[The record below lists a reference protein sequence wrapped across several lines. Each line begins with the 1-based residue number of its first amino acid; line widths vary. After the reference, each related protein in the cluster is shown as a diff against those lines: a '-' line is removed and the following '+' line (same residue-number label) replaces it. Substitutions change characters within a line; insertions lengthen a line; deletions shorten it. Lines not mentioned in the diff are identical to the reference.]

1 MTGKIK
7 LNAAS
12 GGGSVSF
19 QAPSSTGDDR
29 IITLPTTADGTVLT
43 TTNPKAGNIIQV
55 VSTTKT
61 DTFTTTSHSF
71 TDITGLSVSITPASS
86 SSKIL
91 IFAYVTGMG
100 TANTRAVH
108 RLLRDSTAIAI
119 GDTAGNRGRAFGGIY
134 TTDTQTAE
142 TISVV
147 HQDSPSTTSA
157 TTYKI
162 QIANGN
168 NTDTVYVNRASG
180 WGDNFQHP
188 ATSSGITVMEVAG

>member
-1 MTGKIK
+1 MPITLNGSGGVTG
-7 LNAAS
+7 LTALPDAAMAS
-12 GGGSVSF
+12 GS
-19 QAPSSTGDDR
+19 
-29 IITLPTTADGTVLT
+29 
-43 TTNPKAGNIIQV
+43 IIQV

-86 SSKIL
+86 SNKIL

-100 TANTRAVH
+100 TSNTRAVH

-119 GDTAGNRGRAFGGIY
+119 GNAAGNRARTFGGIY
-134 TTDTQTAE
+134 TSDTETAE
-142 TISVV
+142 TVSLV

-157 TTYKI
+157 TTYKL

-168 NTDTVYVNRASG
+168 NTETVYVNRSADFS
-180 WGDNFQHP
+180 DAFAHP
-188 ATSSGITVMEVAG
+188 ATSSGITVMEVAA

>member
-1 MTGKIK
+1 MPITINGSGGVTG
-7 LNAAS
+7 LTALPDSAMAS
-12 GGGSVSF
+12 GS
-19 QAPSSTGDDR
+19 
-29 IITLPTTADGTVLT
+29 
-43 TTNPKAGNIIQV
+43 IIQV

-91 IFAYVTGMG
+91 IFAYVTGTG
-100 TANTRAVH
+100 TSNTRAVH

-119 GDTAGNRGRAFGGIY
+119 GDAASNRARAFGGIW
-134 TTDTQTAE
+134 TTDSQTAE
-142 TISVV
+142 TVSIV

-168 NTDTVYVNRASG
+168 NTDTVYVNRANN
-180 WGDNFQHP
+180 WTNDFAHP
-188 ATSSGITVMEVAG
+188 ATSSGITLMEVAA